1 MSEISA
7 RRIYYLAAVA
17 IVAMVLIS
25 AIVIARPL
33 TSETAT
39 NTSQKTISVTGT
51 ATVSAAPDEAL
62 LDLAVQTQGTTAT
75 EATTNNAALMAKV
88 MGALASEG
96 ISNDSIQTISYTLT
110 PIYQTNVN
118 QSAPS
123 IIIGY
128 TATNEIQVTVTDL
141 GSIGRIIDQAISAG
155 VNQVQGITF
164 TLSDAKLASLQQQ
177 ALQLA
182 VQNADGQA
190 KAMAST
196 LGITITGPTSISP
209 GYTFQ
214 PTNYPRLAEAA
225 SGAAQ
230 TSIQPGTL
238 QVTATVQV
246 TYGFA

>member
-7 RRIYYLAAVA
+7 RRIYYLTAVA

-25 AIVIARPL
+25 AVVVVRPL
-33 TSETAT
+33 SSEVA
-39 NTSQKTISVTGT
+39 SQKTISVTGT
-51 ATVSAAPDEAL
+51 ATVSSAPDEAL
-62 LDLAVQTQGTTAT
+62 INLAVQTQGTTAT
-75 EATTNNAALMAKV
+75 AATTNNAALMAKV
-88 MGALASEG
+88 MSALAGEG
-96 ISNDSIQTISYTLT
+96 ISNDSIQTVSYTLT

-123 IIIGY
+123 MIIGY
-128 TATNEIQVTVTDL
+128 SATNEIQVTIKDL
-141 GSIGRIIDQAISAG
+141 GSIGRILDDAISAG
-155 VNQVQGITF
+155 INQVQGITF
-164 TLSDAKLASLQQQ
+164 TLSDAKLATLQQQ

-214 PTNYPRLAEAA
+214 PTNYSRLAEAA
-225 SGAAQ
+225 STAQ

-246 TYGFA
+246 TYGFS

>member
-1 MSEISA
+1 MSEVSA

-25 AIVIARPL
+25 AVVVVRPPP
-33 TSETAT
+33 SESGT
-39 NTSQKTISVTGT
+39 NTQKTISVTGT
-51 ATVSAAPDEAL
+51 ATVSAPPDEAL

-75 EATTNNAALMAKV
+75 EATTDNAAQMAKV
-88 MGALASEG
+88 MSTLAGEG

-128 TATNEIQVTVTDL
+128 TAINEIEVTVTDL
-141 GSIGRIIDQAISAG
+141 GSIGRILDDAISAG
-155 VNQVQGITF
+155 INQVQGITF
-164 TLSDAKLASLQQQ
+164 TLSDAKLATLQQQ

-214 PTNYPRLAEAA
+214 PTNYSRLAEAA
-225 SGAAQ
+225 SAAQ